1 MQARTPVFRRGSRPF
16 ARSVGFIAAI
26 CFAVWL
32 VFSYFIAY
40 GFVHPVKLPAWETPS
55 DYQMP
60 GEDVSFA
67 SDENDRLVLRGW
79 FVPAEGKPR
88 GVLVLCH
95 GRQGTRADMLRHA
108 QYLRE
113 AGFSCLTFSFRACGD
128 SPGDTSTIGWQEVGD
143 ALGAVRYLKSRS
155 DTRNLPLGIYGS
167 SMGAAVA
174 IQAGAKSPL
183 IRAVAADSSYTRL
196 DRAIDQRFR
205 GLMGFAGPIF
215 AVPVSFFGERMTG
228 MHAHDVAPLAV
239 VAQIAPRPLF
249 LIHGKSDILI
259 RYRDSEELYRAAGQP
274 KTLWLVPDAGHV
286 QNFALHPDEY
296 RRRLTE
302 FFVQALCPP
311 KPQNQAGTVSPD
323 KRSIVK
329 SNASAG
335 KIP

>member
-1 MQARTPVFRRGSRPF
+1 MTARIPVFRRGSRPL
-16 ARSVGFIAAI
+16 ARSFGFVVAI

-67 SDENDRLVLRGW
+67 SDEDDHLSLRGW
-79 FVPAEGKPR
+79 FVPAEGTPR

-108 QYLRE
+108 QYLRQ

-128 SPGDTSTIGWQEVGD
+128 SPGTMSTIGWREVGD
-143 ALGAVRYLKSRS
+143 ALGAVRYLKSRP

-183 IRAVAADSSYTRL
+183 IRAVAADSSYTYL

-205 GLMGFAGPIF
+205 GLMGGAGPLF
-215 AVPVSFFGERMTG
+215 AIPVGFFGERMTG
-228 MHAHDVAPLAV
+228 MHAHDISPLV
-239 VAQIAPRPLF
+239 VVGKIAPRPLF

-259 RYRDSEELYRAAGQP
+259 RYQDSEELYRAAGQP
-274 KTLWLVPDAGHV
+274 KTLWLVPGAAHV
-286 QNFALHPDEY
+286 QNFTLHPDEY
-296 RRRLTE
+296 RSRLRD
-302 FFVQALCPP
+302 FFVRALCPT
-311 KPQNQAGTVSPD
+311 KPQSKA
-323 KRSIVK
+323 
-329 SNASAG
+329 
-335 KIP
+335 IP